1 MKLIITDPVSATA
14 PKNIFKL
21 TIEFMEGDA
30 DGTQYRDIKI
40 DSELYSTDEGYRNE
54 VHLLIESL
62 DEAVALDRK
71 GRGGYD
77 DIEDMIRDHY
87 HGCKFIHFLENAD
100 MWNEYIEEFG
110 ITCTEYSSLMFY
122 IPSEGDCGYY
132 TSFKNYKLTYFNPI
146 GIEFQVK
153 IDK

>member
-1 MKLIITDPVSATA
+1 MKLIITDPVSVTA

-40 DSELYSTDEGYRNE
+40 DSELYNTDEDFRNE
-54 VHLLIESL
+54 VHLLIEAL
-62 DEAVALDRK
+62 DEAIAIDRK

-77 DIEDMIRDHY
+77 EIEEMIRDHY
-87 HGCKFIHFLENAD
+87 HGCKFLHFLEGD
-100 MWNEYIEEFG
+100 MWEEYAKEEDT
-110 ITCTEYSSLMFY
+110 TCTEYSSLMFY
-122 IPSEGDCGYY
+122 IPSESDSGFY
-132 TSFKNYKLTYFNPI
+132 TSFRGYKLTYFNPI
-146 GIEFQVK
+146 GIEFQVN